1 MCTSRVLY
9 SSSFYLE
16 IKSLGLHASTCSCK
30 YHEYLFEIYK
40 VQVFD
45 PSWKALLMKLK
56 ESALMPFNPSRVF
69 VLVRLQVKVSD
80 EGDQKMVHHKKGFL
94 NLISSFYLLMCK
106 KINISL
112 QCMKIE
118 TKRNS
123 EGWHFIMLY
132 ALVKYR
138 DYQGRTNEGKAC
150 RTDSSCL

>member
-1 MCTSRVLY
+1 MQLQVSWIFVWNIQSPSVWPFLE
-9 SSSFYLE
+9 SSVDE
-16 IKSLGLHASTCSCK
+16 T
-30 YHEYLFEIYK
+30 
-40 VQVFD
+40 V
-45 PSWKALLMKLK
+45 K

-69 VLVRLQVKVSD
+69 VLVRIQVKVSD
-80 EGDQKMVHHKKGFL
+80 EADKMVHHKKGFWTL
-94 NLISSFYLLMCK
+94 YHPFTFWCVK

-123 EGWHFIMLY
+123 EGRHFIKLY

-150 RTDSSCL
+150 RTDSSGLWTSKIIAVCSVERFWYQCCGV

>member
-1 MCTSRVLY
+1 MQLQVSWIFVWNPSVWPFLE
-9 SSSFYLE
+9 SSVDE
-16 IKSLGLHASTCSCK
+16 T
-30 YHEYLFEIYK
+30 
-40 VQVFD
+40 V
-45 PSWKALLMKLK
+45 K

-80 EGDQKMVHHKKGFL
+80 EADKMVHHKKGVL
-94 NLISSFYLLMCK
+94 NLKSSFDLLMWK

-123 EGWHFIMLY
+123 EGRHFIKLY

-150 RTDSSCL
+150 RTDSSGLWTSKIIAVCSVERFWYQCCGV

>member
-1 MCTSRVLY
+1 MQLQVSWIFVWNIQSPSVWPFLE
-9 SSSFYLE
+9 SSVDE
-16 IKSLGLHASTCSCK
+16 T
-30 YHEYLFEIYK
+30 
-40 VQVFD
+40 V
-45 PSWKALLMKLK
+45 K

-80 EGDQKMVHHKKGFL
+80 EADKMVHHKKGVL
-94 NLISSFYLLMCK
+94 NLKSSFDLLMWK

-112 QCMKIE
+112 QCMKME

-150 RTDSSCL
+150 RTDSSGLWTSKIIAVCSMERFWYQCCGV

>member
-1 MCTSRVLY
+1 ME
-9 SSSFYLE
+9 SSVDE
-16 IKSLGLHASTCSCK
+16 T
-30 YHEYLFEIYK
+30 
-40 VQVFD
+40 V
-45 PSWKALLMKLK
+45 K

-80 EGDQKMVHHKKGFL
+80 EADKMVHHKKGFL

-123 EGWHFIMLY
+123 EGWDFIMLY

-138 DYQGRTNEGKAC
+138 DYQGRTNEGNAC
-150 RTDSSCL
+150 RTDSSGL

>member
-30 YHEYLFEIYK
+30 FHEYLFEIYK

-80 EGDQKMVHHKKGFL
+80 EADKMVHHKKGFL

-106 KINISL
+106 KN
-112 QCMKIE
+112 
-118 TKRNS
+118 
-123 EGWHFIMLY
+123 
-132 ALVKYR
+132 
-138 DYQGRTNEGKAC
+138 
-150 RTDSSCL
+150 

>member
-1 MCTSRVLY
+1 
-9 SSSFYLE
+9 
-16 IKSLGLHASTCSCK
+16 
-30 YHEYLFEIYK
+30 
-40 VQVFD
+40 
-45 PSWKALLMKLK
+45 
-56 ESALMPFNPSRVF
+56 MPFNPSRVF

-80 EGDQKMVHHKKGFL
+80 EADKMVHHKKGFL

-123 EGWHFIMLY
+123 EGWDFIMLY

-138 DYQGRTNEGKAC
+138 DYQGRTNEGNAC
-150 RTDSSCL
+150 RTDSSGL

>member
-1 MCTSRVLY
+1 
-9 SSSFYLE
+9 
-16 IKSLGLHASTCSCK
+16 
-30 YHEYLFEIYK
+30 
-40 VQVFD
+40 
-45 PSWKALLMKLK
+45 
-56 ESALMPFNPSRVF
+56 MPFNPSRVF

-80 EGDQKMVHHKKGFL
+80 EADKMVHLL

-123 EGWHFIMLY
+123 EGWDFIMLY

-150 RTDSSCL
+150 RTDSSGL

>member
-1 MCTSRVLY
+1 ME
-9 SSSFYLE
+9 SSVDE
-16 IKSLGLHASTCSCK
+16 T
-30 YHEYLFEIYK
+30 
-40 VQVFD
+40 V
-45 PSWKALLMKLK
+45 K

-80 EGDQKMVHHKKGFL
+80 EADKMVHHKKGFL

-132 ALVKYR
+132 ALIVKYR

-150 RTDSSCL
+150 RTDSSGL